1 MGSGTSLPHAGAQGP
16 EHLIWTRIKISL
28 GPEALGFPGSAG
40 DQSQIPVPGS
50 LPVFPA
56 PLSALPM
63 ASDSQDSLAPLPLAH
78 RYLPAGIREFSL
90 PPFLVH
96 PSVPSSVPSDL
107 WDSVAPLSL
116 HLFLMCQ
123 HWLRSGSKQEQKL
136 LCASG
141 IFSGKMEKSVQ
152 NQELGNP
159 KVSAEEKEQGAH
171 QGPSSQDDFG
181 SKAPLEGSGPFLL
194 PQVRQIHSQGLFRT
208 FCSQV
213 GVPAKP
219 DIVQPLSQ
227 HN

>member
-1 MGSGTSLPHAGAQGP
+1 MLGLRALSTSYGPELKFLLGLKLWGFLAVLGTSP
-16 EHLIWTRIKISL
+16 K
-28 GPEALGFPGSAG
+28 
-40 DQSQIPVPGS
+40 IPVPGS

-56 PLSALPM
+56 SLSALPM

-107 WDSVAPLSL
+107 WDSAAVAPLSL

-159 KVSAEEKEQGAH
+159 KVSAEEKEQG
-171 QGPSSQDDFG
+171 SSPG
-181 SKAPLEGSGPFLL
+181 S
-194 PQVRQIHSQGLFRT
+194 LFT
-208 FCSQV
+208 
-213 GVPAKP
+213 G
-219 DIVQPLSQ
+219 
-227 HN
+227 